1 MCPACMKCDAES
13 TFFLSSLLILVSSVR
28 RCVMSAKMME
38 GLHRNLGGLS
48 ILAGMDAGN

>member
-1 MCPACMKCDAES
+1 MRPACMKCDAES
-13 TFFLSSLLILVSSVR
+13 TFFLGSLLILVSSVR
-28 RCVMSAKMME
+28 CVMSAKMKE